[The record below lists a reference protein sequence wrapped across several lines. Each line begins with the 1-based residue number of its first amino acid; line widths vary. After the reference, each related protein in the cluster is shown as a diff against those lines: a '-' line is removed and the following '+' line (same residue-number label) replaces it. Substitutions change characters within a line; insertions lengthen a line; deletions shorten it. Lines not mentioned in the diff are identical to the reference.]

1 MEDKSKN
8 YIELIMNFSNTN
20 SLKIRILSI
29 KKVRF
34 TLLQLYIFFNG
45 FVYFEPAIAEYIF
58 ILLFISYFID
68 YKNTFNVF
76 HLIVSLSLL
85 TTSIIPY
92 LVSNLVFSNSNIKFL
107 IIDVYLSV
115 MFLFELDI
123 FQKCNTE
130 FDDIIKPWI
139 YAAVINIVIYFI
151 ALFLN
156 IKTIFNTDVIRFDWR
171 LTGFFKDPNVCGPFL
186 LVPALYFFDKVL
198 IKFKIKD
205 IILFTFFFIGVILSM
220 SRAAWL
226 NAFVALSLLFLFKK
240 LSFIRKLKLL
250 ILGLIICIPLFI
262 YIYNFATTKYSNIIE
277 LLILRIDL
285 QEYDTERF
293 ESHHNVLKMITISPI
308 IGVGTGN
315 YINFSEIEAHN
326 TFYRIIGERGLL
338 FGLITLIIFLIP
350 LFKSYRKKDTLLLS
364 ILLGMYVN
372 SYFIDSFHWRFIWIL
387 FAYSFTKTRNYLQ
400 K

>member
-1 MEDKSKN
+1 
-8 YIELIMNFSNTN
+8 
-20 SLKIRILSI
+20 
-29 KKVRF
+29 
-34 TLLQLYIFFNG
+34 
-45 FVYFEPAIAEYIF
+45 
-58 ILLFISYFID
+58 
-68 YKNTFNVF
+68 
-76 HLIVSLSLL
+76 
-85 TTSIIPY
+85 
-92 LVSNLVFSNSNIKFL
+92 
-107 IIDVYLSV
+107 
-115 MFLFELDI
+115 
-123 FQKCNTE
+123 
-130 FDDIIKPWI
+130 
-139 YAAVINIVIYFI
+139 
-151 ALFLN
+151 
-156 IKTIFNTDVIRFDWR
+156 
-171 LTGFFKDPNVCGPFL
+171 
-186 LVPALYFFDKVL
+186 
-198 IKFKIKD
+198 
-205 IILFTFFFIGVILSM
+205 M

-262 YIYNFATTKYSNIIE
+262 YIFNFATTKYSNIIE

-293 ESHHNVLKMITISPI
+293 ESHSNVLKMITISPI